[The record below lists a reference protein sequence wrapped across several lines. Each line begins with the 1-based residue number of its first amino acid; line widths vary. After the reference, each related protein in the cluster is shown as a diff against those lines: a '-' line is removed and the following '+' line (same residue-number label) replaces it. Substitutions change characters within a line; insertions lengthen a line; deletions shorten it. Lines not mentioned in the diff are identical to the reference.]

1 MTGAHRVVSIG
12 PGGHEAVS
20 DEFLLTEEAEGSPAP
35 IEESEPL
42 AEEWAWDEPA
52 PSPTKDRFGQA
63 AVLIAPLL
71 TASWTAA
78 FVWSKRAA
86 LAAGASLDQSI
97 SWIADWSMPVI
108 LVGVVWLLIMRNSR
122 REAARFGDAARL
134 LADES
139 CKLETR
145 LVSVNSELSLAR
157 EFIAAQAR
165 DLDALG
171 RVASDRLS
179 QSADRLQSLIQA
191 NSGQVEAIGG
201 VSEAALENMEKLRGQ
216 LPVIANSAR
225 DVTNNIGNAGR
236 TAHAQLQEMIS
247 GFKRLNEF
255 GQASESQ
262 VESLRQ
268 LVAAT
273 LAELR
278 AESVQLESVATR
290 RFASMTDQ
298 GTQFREQLE
307 AYETEA
313 MTGIRARAQ
322 ALAGEIDRTRGALD
336 AQEADSLVALRTRID
351 VLRQECS
358 AVSETLDQGEAAAL
372 AGLTG
377 RLSLIDEEIASRQQ
391 RQQEHARSAA
401 AEGEALA
408 AQMQALEQ
416 RIEAIAELARNTGQD
431 LGQSVTGLTERLSAG
446 RALLTG
452 ADGEIADLTDASVR
466 LLELIQASSQHSR
479 EQIPAALTEAEK
491 RLALVEQ
498 RIESLRSSATDVV
511 GLGEALQ
518 HQLEASQQG
527 LVAATSQLDAMHERL
542 GTAAGTHS
550 IVLERLRQ
558 SLAAIETQ
566 SAGLATRAQVELS
579 AAIDQL
585 AKASHDVVAGIEGR
599 SAATITRIA
608 ERLGDDSKAAIDK
621 VIQQRSAELAGQ
633 LEKAAARAA
642 EVSREATI
650 QLRDQLAKVDNL
662 AGNLERRVAYARER
676 AEEQIDNDFAR
687 RVALITESLN
697 SNGIDIARALDTD
710 VSDTAWAAYLK
721 GDRGIFTR
729 RAVNLLE
736 TGEGREIIKLYDD
749 DSDFREHVNR
759 YIHDFEAMLR
769 QILSTRDGHA
779 LGVTLLSSN
788 MGKLYV
794 ALAQAIERLRS

>member
-42 AEEWAWDEPA
+42 AEEWAWDEPVQ
-52 PSPTKDRFGQA
+52 SPTQDRFGQA

-71 TASWTAA
+71 TVSWTAA
-78 FVWSKRAA
+78 FVWSKRVA
-86 LAAGASLDQSI
+86 LAAGASLDQGI

-108 LVGVVWLLIMRNSR
+108 LVAVVWLLVMRNSR

-225 DVTNNIGNAGR
+225 DVTNNIANAGR
-236 TAHAQLQEMIS
+236 SAHAQLQEMIS

-278 AESVQLESVATR
+278 AESEQLEGVATR

-298 GTQFREQLE
+298 GTRFREQFESYE
-307 AYETEA
+307 AEA

-322 ALAGEIDRTRGALD
+322 ALAGEIERTRGALD
-336 AQEADSLVALRTRID
+336 AQEADSLVALRSRID
-351 VLRQECS
+351 VLRLECG
-358 AVSETLDQGEAAAL
+358 AVSETLDQGEAGAL

-408 AQMQALEQ
+408 AQMEALEQ
-416 RIEAIAELARNTGQD
+416 RIEAIAELAHNTGQG

-452 ADGEIADLTDASVR
+452 ADGEIAALTNASVR

-479 EQIPAALTEAEK
+479 EQIPAALTEA
-491 RLALVEQ
+491 
-498 RIESLRSSATDVV
+498 
-511 GLGEALQ
+511 
-518 HQLEASQQG
+518 
-527 LVAATSQLDAMHERL
+527 
-542 GTAAGTHS
+542 
-550 IVLERLRQ
+550 
-558 SLAAIETQ
+558 
-566 SAGLATRAQVELS
+566 
-579 AAIDQL
+579 
-585 AKASHDVVAGIEGR
+585 
-599 SAATITRIA
+599 
-608 ERLGDDSKAAIDK
+608 
-621 VIQQRSAELAGQ
+621 
-633 LEKAAARAA
+633 
-642 EVSREATI
+642 
-650 QLRDQLAKVDNL
+650 
-662 AGNLERRVAYARER
+662 
-676 AEEQIDNDFAR
+676 
-687 RVALITESLN
+687 
-697 SNGIDIARALDTD
+697 
-710 VSDTAWAAYLK
+710 
-721 GDRGIFTR
+721 
-729 RAVNLLE
+729 
-736 TGEGREIIKLYDD
+736 
-749 DSDFREHVNR
+749 
-759 YIHDFEAMLR
+759 
-769 QILSTRDGHA
+769 
-779 LGVTLLSSN
+779 
-788 MGKLYV
+788 
-794 ALAQAIERLRS
+794 

>member
-35 IEESEPL
+35 IGESEPL
-42 AEEWAWDEPA
+42 AAEWAWDEPVQ
-52 PSPTKDRFGQA
+52 SRTQDRFAQA

-71 TASWTAA
+71 TAGWTAA

-86 LAAGASLDQSI
+86 LTAGASLDQSI
-97 SWIADWSMPVI
+97 NWIADWSMPVI
-108 LVGVVWLLIMRNSR
+108 LVGVVWLLVMRNSR

-139 CKLETR
+139 GKLETR

-171 RVASDRLS
+171 RVACDRLS

-278 AESVQLESVATR
+278 AESEQLESVATR
-290 RFASMTDQ
+290 RFASITDQ

-307 AYETEA
+307 SYETEA
-313 MTGIRARAQ
+313 MAGIRTRAQ
-322 ALAGEIDRTRGALD
+322 ALAGEIERTRGALD
-336 AQEADSLVALRTRID
+336 AQEADSLGALRSRVD
-351 VLRQECS
+351 VLRHECS
-358 AVSETLDQGEAAAL
+358 AVSETLDQDQAAAL

-408 AQMQALEQ
+408 AQMEVLEQ
-416 RIEAIAELARNTGQD
+416 RIEAIAQLARNTGHD

-452 ADGEIADLTDASVR
+452 ADGEIAALTDASVR

-511 GLGEALQ
+511 GLGKALQ

-527 LVAATSQLDAMHERL
+527 LVTATSQLDAMHERL

-558 SLAAIETQ
+558 SLGAIETQ
-566 SAGLATRAQVELS
+566 SAGLATRAQAELS

-585 AKASHDVVAGIEGR
+585 AEASQDVVAGIEGR

-608 ERLGDDSKAAIDK
+608 ERLGEESKAAIDK
-621 VIQQRSAELAGQ
+621 VMQQRSAELAGQ

-736 TGEGREIIKLYDD
+736 TGEGREIVKLYDD
-749 DSDFREHVNR
+749 DTDFRDHVNR

>member
-12 PGGHEAVS
+12 PGGPEAVS
-20 DEFLLTEEAEGSPAP
+20 DEFLLTEEAEGSPAL
-35 IEESEPL
+35 IVESEPL

-52 PSPTKDRFGQA
+52 QSPTQDRFGQA

-71 TASWTAA
+71 AVSWTAA

-86 LAAGASLDQSI
+86 LAAGASLDQGI

-108 LVGVVWLLIMRNSR
+108 LIAVVWLLIMRNSR

-225 DVTNNIGNAGR
+225 DVTNNIANAGR

-278 AESVQLESVATR
+278 AESEQLEGVATR

-298 GTQFREQLE
+298 GTRFREQFE
-307 AYETEA
+307 SYETEA

-322 ALAGEIDRTRGALD
+322 ALTGEIERTRGALD
-336 AQEADSLVALRTRID
+336 AQEADSLAALRSRID
-351 VLRQECS
+351 VLRLECS

-372 AGLTG
+372 TGLTN

-408 AQMQALEQ
+408 AQMNELEQ
-416 RIEAIAELARNTGQD
+416 RIESIAELAHNTGQS
-431 LGQSVTGLTERLSAG
+431 LGQSVKGLTERLSAG

-452 ADGEIADLTDASVR
+452 ADGEIAALTDASVR

-498 RIESLRSSATDVV
+498 RIESLRNSATDVV

-527 LVAATSQLDAMHERL
+527 LVTATSQLDAMHERL

-558 SLAAIETQ
+558 SLGAIETQ

-585 AKASHDVVAGIEGR
+585 AQASQDVVAGIEGR

-608 ERLGDDSKAAIDK
+608 ERLGDDSRAAIDK
-621 VIQQRSAELAGQ
+621 VMQQRSAELAGQ
-633 LEKAAARAA
+633 LEQAAARAA

-662 AGNLERRVAYARER
+662 TGNLERRVAYARER
-676 AEEQIDNDFAR
+676 AEEQIDNDFSR

-736 TGEGREIIKLYDD
+736 AGEGREIIKLYDD